1 MNAFPVPKISDR
13 VMKCPSGCTEK
24 FLNAIASL
32 DIVPWAGIKSEDLKV
47 TRIAGGLTNILYKV
61 SLTDREDQSSKPE
74 LLVRIFGAVDGLI
87 DREKENLILERL
99 SECGISPRLIAKY
112 DWGRLEEFL
121 STRSPLQS
129 GVDMV
134 RITPDCDMVSLI
146 AGCLRKLHSVN
157 LGADSVV
164 HSANV
169 FAVIERWLDLSRKYS
184 HTIKSSPKCPGF
196 TPPSIEVLTKEV
208 EWIGTFIENEIMSHP
223 RIRASKTCHRLS
235 QEVLCHNDMLAGNL
249 LFDESDKSLRL
260 IDFEYSG
267 YNYAIADIS
276 NVCAAVCESIM
287 LSGQPQDVGKNFPSD
302 KVQLHFVQEYLGSD
316 FAIPT
321 EDYQPVLLVIRA
333 FAMAEELRWTIWG
346 ILQSQQAAVGG
357 FDYCMYYNSRFHAYH
372 EYKDIVQ
379 TKLISLD

>member
-1 MNAFPVPKISDR
+1 
-13 VMKCPSGCTEK
+13 MKCSGEFVEK
-24 FLNAIASL
+24 FLNAIVSL
-32 DIVPWAGIKSEDLKV
+32 DVLPWAGLSTSELKV
-47 TRIAGGLTNILYKV
+47 VPVTGGLTNILYKV
-61 SLTDREDQSSKPE
+61 SLVDREYDSSCPE
-74 LLVRIFGAVDGLI
+74 LLVRVFGAVDGLL

-121 STRSPLQS
+121 STRSPLRS

-134 RITPDCDMVSLI
+134 RITADFDMVSLI
-146 AGCLRKLHSVN
+146 AGCLRTLHSVD
-157 LGADSVV
+157 LGSDSSV

-169 FAVIERWLDLSRKYS
+169 FEVIERWLGLSAKYS
-184 HTIKSSPKCPGF
+184 HTIKASQKCPGF
-196 TPPSIEVLTKEV
+196 SPPSIELLITEV
-208 EWIGTFIENEIMSHP
+208 KWIRAFIPNNIMHHP
-223 RIRASKTCHRLS
+223 RIVASSICRRLL

-249 LFDESDKSLRL
+249 LFDASDKSLRL

-267 YNYAIADIS
+267 YNYAVADIA

-302 KVQLHFVQEYLGSD
+302 QVQLHFVQEYLGSD
-316 FAIPT
+316 FHVSPDDHLPI
-321 EDYQPVLLVIRA
+321 LLIIRA

-372 EYKDIVQ
+372 EYKEIVVA
-379 TKLISLD
+379 KLSSLE